1 MSAILSFL
9 GGGAFRAI
17 WGEFS
22 HWMTARQ
29 EHKYEV
35 ERLQVQGVLDAAQHT
50 RNLESLRVQADL
62 GVKTIQV
69 QADADL
75 ARADADAFVNA
86 MKVANAPS
94 GIKWVDA
101 WNAGVRPAFASVV
114 LLLWVRALGGHD
126 WVLVA
131 WDLEMMGSIAGYF
144 FADRMLGK
152 RGK

>member
-9 GGGAFRAI
+9 GGGVFRAC

-29 EHKYEV
+29 EHKYELQ
-35 ERLQVQGVLDAAQHT
+35 RLQVQGTLDAAQHA
-50 RNLESLRVQADL
+50 RNMESQKLQAEM
-62 GVKTIQV
+62 GFKTINV
-69 QADADL
+69 QADADV
-75 ARADADAFVNA
+75 ARADADAFVGA
-86 MKVANAPS
+86 MKVAQAPS

-101 WNAGVRPAFASVV
+101 VNAFVRPAFAYVV
-114 LLLWVRALGGHD
+114 LFLWLRSLNVHG

-131 WDLEMMGSIAGYF
+131 WDLEMMGSICGFF

-152 RGK
+152 RSK

>member
-9 GGGAFRAI
+9 GGGVFRAI

-35 ERLQVQGVLDAAQHT
+35 ERLQVQGQLDAAQHA
-50 RNLESLRVQADL
+50 RNLESLRVQAEL
-62 GVKTIQV
+62 GVRTIQV

-86 MKVANAPS
+86 MKVAAAPT

-101 WNAGVRPAFASVV
+101 VNAFVRPAFAYVV
-114 LLLWVRALGGHD
+114 LFLWLRALGGHG

-131 WDLEMMGSIAGYF
+131 WDLEMMGSIAGFF

-152 RGK
+152 RSK